1 MRQTSLGLTVAITSA
16 LLGSWAYATE
26 LSLPHAPEF
35 DLTDSDR
42 NLSNHPISNASISTY
57 QTAINPE
64 SDAVTSDRL
73 TQTDSLYYF
82 TIAMPKHSEQ
92 FSRLSFSDLKQD
104 SSTIPMRFD
113 LINAQAFVGTPE
125 AIGRAITTEAWMDET
140 GTFWV
145 EFNPSIPSGTTLTIA
160 LKAPK
165 PLTGRSYEYGIAAYT
180 ATNTP
185 TAVLVG
191 NRTLTID

>member
-1 MRQTSLGLTVAITSA
+1 MRQISLGLTVAITSA

-26 LSLPHAPEF
+26 LSLPHTPGF

-42 NLSNHPISNASISTY
+42 NLSNHPTSNAIY

-73 TQTDSLYYF
+73 TETDSLYYF
-82 TIAMPKHSEQ
+82 TIVMPKHSEQ

-113 LINAQAFVGTPE
+113 LINAQAFMGTPA

-145 EFNPSIPSGTTLTIA
+145 EFNPSIASGTTLTIA

-180 ATNTP
+180 ATKTP